1 MSAPLSFSEPPRRR
15 RFRRVLV
22 RLLLLAVLLGAIAAA
37 GAVLYQASGH
47 TAQAVPAP
55 SSETLGAV
63 VPPATE
69 PFASLGG
76 RGHQKAAREEKSPVL
91 SPLDGTHAAAAKVK
105 GVHVR
110 GAIVVDAGTGRVVWA
125 RRPHLEVPI
134 ASLTKMMTAVAFAP
148 RAKELP
154 RMVVVKKAWLGIG
167 QSSIYLKPNQ
177 HITVGQLLQGLLMVS
192 GNDAANTLAH
202 VRSGTV
208 PAFVHRMN
216 ATARLLGLRDSSF
229 SNPSGL
235 YDTGN
240 HSSAWDLADLGRYL
254 LRDPVLSHIVS
265 RRTAPAPHHQ
275 TWVNHNK
282 LLWRYAG
289 ARGLKTGYTDL
300 AGSCLAA
307 AATHKGRTL
316 IAVVLHAEGDEFTVA
331 EKLLDYG
338 FAHDRRAA

>member
-1 MSAPLSFSEPPRRR
+1 MSAPLSFVEPPHRS
-15 RFRRVLV
+15 RFRRALV
-22 RLLLLAVLLGAIAAA
+22 RLLMVAVLLGAVAAA
-37 GAVLYQASGH
+37 GVVLYQASGH
-47 TAQAVPAP
+47 TAQAGPA

-76 RGHQKAAREEKSPVL
+76 EGHPKAARQEKAAALP
-91 SPLDGTHAAAAKVK
+91 PLDGSHAAAARVK

-110 GAIVVDAGTGRVVWA
+110 GGIVIDAKTGRVVWA
-125 RRPHLEVPI
+125 RRPHLELPI
-134 ASLTKMMTAVAFAP
+134 ASLTKLMTAVAFAARP
-148 RAKELP
+148 KELSHTITV
-154 RMVVVKKAWLGIG
+154 RKAWLGIG

-177 HITVGQLLQGLLMVS
+177 HITVSQLVQGLLMVS

-202 VRSGTV
+202 VRSETV
-208 PAFVHRMN
+208 PAFVRRMN
-216 ATARLLGLRDSSF
+216 ARARMLGLRDSAF

-240 HSSAWDLADLGRYL
+240 HSSAWDLADLGRYV
-254 LRDPVLSHIVS
+254 LRDPVLSHVVS
-265 RRTAPAPHHQ
+265 LRTAPAPRHQ

-282 LLWRYAG
+282 LLWNYAG

-307 AATHKGRTL
+307 AATRKGRTL
-316 IAVVLHAEGDEFTVA
+316 IAIVLHADGDEFTMA
-331 EKLLDYG
+331 GRLLDYG
-338 FAHDRRAA
+338 FAHDRHA